1 MASCVKFC
9 YANVDVA
16 LHGCQVGTVQDTVAA
31 MPLLVTLC
39 RLSMVSKALETLKVA
54 LNILGRC

>member
-1 MASCVKFC
+1 MSHCMVVK
-9 YANVDVA
+9 
-16 LHGCQVGTVQDTVAA
+16 LGTVQDTVAA

>member
-1 MASCVKFC
+1 MQMLMSHCMVVK
-9 YANVDVA
+9 
-16 LHGCQVGTVQDTVAA
+16 LGTVQDTVAA